1 MTLLAV
7 GSIAFDDLET
17 PAGIRTNLLG
27 GSATYFSMSA
37 RNFCPVQLVAVVGD
51 DFGHTEESVFLERS
65 INLDG
70 VIRQPGNSFHWKGS
84 YGSDMNEAR
93 TIKTDLNVFA
103 DFVPKLPEHYRNAPY
118 LFLGNIDPRLQLEVV
133 TQMTTRPKWIAL
145 DTMNYWIDGSRSA
158 LEKVLKEIDI
168 LLINEA
174 EAKSLA
180 KENNVLKAAKI
191 ITSLGPS
198 KVVVKRGEYGALLV
212 APNICFPV
220 PAVPMENVIDPTG
233 AGDTFAGGFLGYLAS
248 RGDLEEPSLRY
259 AMLAGTVAASFTI
272 ENFGI
277 EKIASISTNDIQ
289 ERLKRFLKILGIAEF

>member
-17 PAGIRTNLLG
+17 PAGIRNNLLG

-37 RNFCPVQLVAVVGD
+37 SNFCPVQLVAVVGD
-51 DFGHTEESVFLERS
+51 DFGRAEEAVYLERS

-70 VIRQPGNSFHWKGS
+70 VIRQPGSCFHWKGN

-93 TIKTDLNVFA
+93 TIQTDLNVFA
-103 DFVPKLPEHYRNAPY
+103 DFVPKLPDHYSNAPY
-118 LFLGNIDPRLQLEVV
+118 LFLGNIDPCLQLEVV
-133 TQMTTRPKWIAL
+133 NQMTARPKWIAL
-145 DTMNYWIDGSRSA
+145 DTMNYWINGSRSA
-158 LEKVLKEIDI
+158 LEKVLKKIDI

-180 KENNVLKAAKI
+180 KESNVLKAAKV

-198 KVVVKRGEYGALLV
+198 TVVIKRGEYGALLA
-212 APNICFPV
+212 APDICFPV
-220 PAVPMENVIDPTG
+220 PAIPMENVIDPTG

-248 RGDLEEPSLRY
+248 RGNLEESSLRY

-277 EKIASISTNDIQ
+277 EKIASISISDIQ
-289 ERLKRFLKILGIAEF
+289 ERLKRFLKILGITEL

>member
-17 PAGIRTNLLG
+17 PAGIRSNLLG

-51 DFGHTEESVFLERS
+51 DFGRAEESVFLERS
-65 INLDG
+65 VNLDG
-70 VIRQPGNSFHWKGS
+70 VIRQSGNCFRWKGS

-93 TIKTDLNVFA
+93 TIRTDLNVFA

-133 TQMTTRPKWIAL
+133 NQMIVRPKWIAL

-180 KENNVLKAAKI
+180 KENNILKAAKI

-198 KVVVKRGEYGALLV
+198 KVVIKRGEYGALLI
-212 APNICFPV
+212 APNICIPV
-220 PAVPMENVIDPTG
+220 PAMPMENLIDPTG

-248 RGDLEEPSLRY
+248 RGDLEESSLRN
-259 AMLAGTVAASFTI
+259 AMLVGTVAASFTI

-277 EKIASISTNDIQ
+277 EKIASISKRDIQ
-289 ERLKRFLKILGIAEF
+289 ERLDRFMRILGIAEP